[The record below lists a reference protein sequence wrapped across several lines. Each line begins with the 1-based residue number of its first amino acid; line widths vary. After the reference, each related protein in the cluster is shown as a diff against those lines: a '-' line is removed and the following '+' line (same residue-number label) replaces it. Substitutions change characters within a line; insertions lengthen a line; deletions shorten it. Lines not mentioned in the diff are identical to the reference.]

1 MIVWIQKSSLETAGF
16 FIYKKMD
23 MMKIENKR
31 KVMFIE
37 RTLLFSNSV
46 IGKQSAYVDVY
57 VAGP

>member
-37 RTLLFSNSV
+37 
-46 IGKQSAYVDVY
+46 
-57 VAGP
+57 